1 MSITEPATQPLTRAA
16 VLDDL
21 RGMLSVVLDQYGAD
35 IVELTEIGED
45 TLFHDDLGLESIDL
59 VAVGALLAE
68 RYGQHVNLAAHLAE
82 FDLDEVIGMRIGLL
96 VDFVMAALT
105 AQPEH

>member
-1 MSITEPATQPLTRAA
+1 MSIIEPVTQPLTREL

-21 RGMLSVVLDQYGAD
+21 RGMLAMVLDQYGAD
-35 IVELTEIGED
+35 VVELAEITED

-68 RYGQHVNLAAHLAE
+68 RYGEHVNLAAHLAE

-96 VDFVMAALT
+96 VDFVLART
-105 AQPEH
+105 GH

>member
-1 MSITEPATQPLTRAA
+1 MSIIEPVSLTREL
-16 VLDDL
+16 VLEDL
-21 RGMLSVVLDQYGAD
+21 RGMLAVVLDQYGVIDPA
-35 IVELTEIGED
+35 EIGED

-68 RYGQHVNLAAHLAE
+68 RYGEHVNLAAHLAE

-96 VDFVMAALT
+96 VDFVLSRAGR
-105 AQPEH
+105 

>member
-1 MSITEPATQPLTRAA
+1 MSTIQPQTMAPTRDA

-21 RGMLSVVLDQYGAD
+21 RGMLAMVLDQYGAD
-35 IVELTEIGED
+35 VVELSEITED

-68 RYGQHVNLAAHLAE
+68 RYGEHVNLAAHLAE
-82 FDLDEVIGMRIGLL
+82 LDLDEVIGMRIGLL
-96 VDFVMAALT
+96 VDFVVART
-105 AQPEH
+105 GH

>member
-1 MSITEPATQPLTRAA
+1 MSIIDPATQPLTRDV

-21 RGMLSVVLDQYGAD
+21 RGMLAVVLDQYGAD
-35 IVELTEIGED
+35 VEELAEIGEH

-68 RYGQHVNLAAHLAE
+68 RYGEQVNLAAHLAE
-82 FDLDEVIGMRIGLL
+82 FELDEVIGLRIGVL
-96 VDFVMAALT
+96 VELVMART
-105 AQPEH
+105 GH

>member
-1 MSITEPATQPLTRAA
+1 MSIIEPAIEPLTRDV

-21 RGMLSVVLDQYGAD
+21 RGMLAVVLDQYGAD
-35 IVELTEIGED
+35 VVELGDIGEH

-68 RYGQHVNLAAHLAE
+68 RYGAHVNLAAHLAE
-82 FDLDEVIGMRIGLL
+82 FELDEVIGMRLGLL
-96 VDFVMAALT
+96 VDLVMART
-105 AQPEH
+105 GH